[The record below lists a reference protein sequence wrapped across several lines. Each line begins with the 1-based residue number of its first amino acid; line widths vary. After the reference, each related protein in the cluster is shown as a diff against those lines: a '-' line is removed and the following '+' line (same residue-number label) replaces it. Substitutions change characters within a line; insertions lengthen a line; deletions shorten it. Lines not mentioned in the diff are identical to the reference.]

1 MYREF
6 GLPQGSALSPILFK
20 FYIHDLEANL
30 SHKTEIEVFKF
41 ADDGTLRMFGDTT
54 PQCLEKLKEVCNA
67 LHKWSTH
74 WRMIINCDPSK
85 TELICFGTSEN
96 DSELI
101 PDSVK
106 LGQNTIAF
114 VEKTKVLGLTMDRKL
129 KYIEHGKD
137 INRKILG
144 RWVMICKHTNRNWGF
159 KQHVIVRLLEVLI
172 ATCIHYAG
180 VVWINPHS
188 IKEVEKLWYK
198 IIKSAVGA
206 VFNIK
211 TSLAEAILG
220 VQPIT
225 VSNKINSIK
234 HLLQLNIF
242 HDTDDPMKQ
251 FVTSHLQ
258 SYKHSKLAKK
268 LKYTFTFL
276 NWKTTMYEKSFT
288 DKDLEII
295 RNLEYERF
303 AELSTRSCCYSKLV
317 IKMYS
322 EMLWQ
327 ESMDKQSQLDGFND
341 SPKVSCTKLVFPTNT
356 SRKIET
362 LVLSF
367 LYPNNLMNEFL
378 YRYNKS
384 EFFHPCVSVKKEN
397 KTRNTYW
404 LTAVK

>member
-1 MYREF
+1 
-6 GLPQGSALSPILFK
+6 
-20 FYIHDLEANL
+20 
-30 SHKTEIEVFKF
+30 
-41 ADDGTLRMFGDTT
+41 
-54 PQCLEKLKEVCNA
+54 
-67 LHKWSTH
+67 
-74 WRMIINCDPSK
+74 
-85 TELICFGTSEN
+85 
-96 DSELI
+96 
-101 PDSVK
+101 
-106 LGQNTIAF
+106 
-114 VEKTKVLGLTMDRKL
+114 MDRKL

-188 IKEVEKLWYK
+188 IKEVEKLCYK
-198 IIKSAVGA
+198 IINSTVGA

-234 HLLQLNIF
+234 HLLKLNIF

-251 FVTSHLQ
+251 FVTSHLR
-258 SYKHSKLAKK
+258 SFKHSKLTKK

-288 DKDLEII
+288 DIDLEII

-317 IKMYS
+317 IKCIQKCCGKKVWINNSSWTDLMIPQKLAAQSSYS
-322 EMLWQ
+322 LPILLEKSKLWYLASYIQ
-327 ESMDKQSQLDGFND
+327 
-341 SPKVSCTKLVFPTNT
+341 TT
-356 SRKIET
+356 
-362 LVLSF
+362 
-367 LYPNNLMNEFL
+367 
-378 YRYNKS
+378 
-384 EFFHPCVSVKKEN
+384 
-397 KTRNTYW
+397 
-404 LTAVK
+404 

>member
-1 MYREF
+1 M
-6 GLPQGSALSPILFK
+6 
-20 FYIHDLEANL
+20 
-30 SHKTEIEVFKF
+30 
-41 ADDGTLRMFGDTT
+41 
-54 PQCLEKLKEVCNA
+54 
-67 LHKWSTH
+67 
-74 WRMIINCDPSK
+74 
-85 TELICFGTSEN
+85 
-96 DSELI
+96 
-101 PDSVK
+101 
-106 LGQNTIAF
+106 
-114 VEKTKVLGLTMDRKL
+114 
-129 KYIEHGKD
+129 
-137 INRKILG
+137 
-144 RWVMICKHTNRNWGF
+144 
-159 KQHVIVRLLEVLI
+159 I

-234 HLLQLNIF
+234 HLLKLNIF

-322 EMLWQ
+322 EMLLQ
-327 ESMDKQSQLDGFND
+327 ESMDKQSQLT
-341 SPKVSCTKLVFPTNT
+341 PQKLAAQ
-356 SRKIET
+356 SSYS
-362 LVLSF
+362 LSI
-367 LYPNNLMNEFL
+367 LLE
-378 YRYNKS
+378 KS
-384 EFFHPCVSVKKEN
+384 KLWYLASYIQ
-397 KTRNTYW
+397 TT
-404 LTAVK
+404 